1 MLGLMMTS
9 YPGLTKAA
17 IPPRVSTAKRVIA
30 AGSGPLITA
39 RYAGLEVGDGS
50 GVEVVSTGLL
60 SVGVISAWVGAGGTT
75 PEVGLAGLVGFV
87 SMGEAVGLE
96 RVSLELQP
104 ARVAPAAMVAVSLR
118 NVRRD
123 RGGRRFIDTLLSDT
137 VEEITCNR
145 CALWVL

>member
-1 MLGLMMTS
+1 
-9 YPGLTKAA
+9 
-17 IPPRVSTAKRVIA
+17 
-30 AGSGPLITA
+30 
-39 RYAGLEVGDGS
+39 
-50 GVEVVSTGLL
+50 
-60 SVGVISAWVGAGGTT
+60 
-75 PEVGLAGLVGFV
+75 
-87 SMGEAVGLE
+87 MGEAVGLE